1 MSRPWKPPDRGVYW
15 LRKGVT
21 EDLRALVGKREEK
34 RSLQTRDPVEAK
46 RRHAEAL
53 AQNGEVVSGGR
64 GRELGGSGIGR

>member
-21 EDLRALVGKREEK
+21 EDRRALVGKREEK